1 MSIDK
6 ETGCDDDY
14 DEALKFCI
22 DEIINEIHRIK
33 ELESLTVEEIYY
45 AIFNKEI
52 EQRYNEYLNEL
63 KEPS

>member
-1 MSIDK
+1 MIDK
-6 ETGCDDDY
+6 QTGYDDDY

-22 DEIINEIHRIK
+22 EEIINEIHRIK

-52 EQRYNEYLNEL
+52 EQRYAEYLREL
-63 KEPS
+63 KEPA

>member
-1 MSIDK
+1 MIDK
-6 ETGCDDDY
+6 QTGYDDEY

-52 EQRYNEYLNEL
+52 EQRYAEYLREL
-63 KEPS
+63 KEPA

>member
-1 MSIDK
+1 MIDQQ
-6 ETGCDDDY
+6 TGYDDEY

-52 EQRYNEYLNEL
+52 EQRYAEYLREL
-63 KEPS
+63 KEPA

>member
-1 MSIDK
+1 MIDK
-6 ETGCDDDY
+6 QTGYDDDY

-52 EQRYNEYLNEL
+52 EQRYAEYLREL
-63 KEPS
+63 KEPA

>member
-1 MSIDK
+1 MIDK
-6 ETGCDDDY
+6 QTGYDDDY

-45 AIFNKEI
+45 AMFNKEI
-52 EQRYNEYLNEL
+52 EQRYAEYLREL
-63 KEPS
+63 KEPA

>member
-1 MSIDK
+1 MIDK
-6 ETGCDDDY
+6 QTGYDDHY

-52 EQRYNEYLNEL
+52 EQRYAEYLREL
-63 KEPS
+63 KEPA